1 MVNCNPETVSTDY
14 DTSDRLYF
22 EPLTLEDVLEIVHKE
37 QPEGVIVQYGGQT
50 PLKLARALEA
60 AGVPIIGTSPDSIDL
75 AEDRERFQGLL
86 HRLQLNQPPNATARS
101 EEQAVELAKDLGF
114 PLLVRPSYVL
124 GGRAMEIVYDE
135 SDLARYMREAVQ
147 VSHDR
152 PVLLDRFLDDAVEVD
167 VDAICDGEQVL
178 IGGIMEHIEQAG
190 VHSGDSACSM
200 PPYHLSAAL
209 QDQLREQVRAMA
221 RELGVVGLMNTQFA
235 IQNDRVYVLEVNPRA
250 SRTVPFVSKTTG
262 LQLAKIAARCM
273 VGKSL
278 KAQGVSREVQPKGFF
293 TVKESVFPFIKFPG
307 VDPILGPE
315 MKSTGEVMGV
325 GRSFGEAFAKAQFA
339 ANVILPRR
347 GRAFVSVRDP
357 DKQAAITLA
366 RMLIERDFELI
377 ATRGTAAALTAAGI
391 ACTRVNKV
399 TEGRP
404 HIVDMIKNDQIDLI
418 VNTTEGKKAIGESLS
433 IRRAALQHKVAYFTT
448 LAGARASC
456 QALDYLD
463 NADVNRL
470 QDLHEE
476 LRHE

>member
-1 MVNCNPETVSTDY
+1 
-14 DTSDRLYF
+14 
-22 EPLTLEDVLEIVHKE
+22 
-37 QPEGVIVQYGGQT
+37 
-50 PLKLARALEA
+50 
-60 AGVPIIGTSPDSIDL
+60 
-75 AEDRERFQGLL
+75 
-86 HRLQLNQPPNATARS
+86 
-101 EEQAVELAKDLGF
+101 
-114 PLLVRPSYVL
+114 
-124 GGRAMEIVYDE
+124 
-135 SDLARYMREAVQ
+135 
-147 VSHDR
+147 
-152 PVLLDRFLDDAVEVD
+152 
-167 VDAICDGEQVL
+167 
-178 IGGIMEHIEQAG
+178 
-190 VHSGDSACSM
+190 
-200 PPYHLSAAL
+200 
-209 QDQLREQVRAMA
+209 
-221 RELGVVGLMNTQFA
+221 
-235 IQNDRVYVLEVNPRA
+235 
-250 SRTVPFVSKTTG
+250 
-262 LQLAKIAARCM
+262 M

-366 RMLIERDFELI
+366 RMLIERDFEII
-377 ATRGTAAALTAAGI
+377 ATRGTAAALSAAGI
-391 ACTRVNKV
+391 TCTRVNKV

-418 VNTTEGKKAIGESLS
+418 VNTTEGKKAISESLS

-463 NADVNRL
+463 NAEVNRL